1 MPTPPEANADSMN
14 TDDSTSII
22 EDEPHKG
29 ALQDEGF
36 QDESVRKA
44 APEAP
49 LTTPEMA
56 EAAPRALGE
65 ILRSTR
71 LAIGYDL
78 NQVADITRVRPTYL
92 EAIEN
97 GQYERL
103 PSRSFAIGYVRA
115 YARALRLDEETLAEA
130 FKRQTADAQQ
140 TSLRAPIGAAIEDLK
155 PKYHFI
161 IGTVIALVGAVVVW
175 NLFQR
180 QPQHVDDQGNPVAM
194 APEVWAAG
202 VPLIA
207 DGLIH
212 VGAPLAAP
220 KDQDMP
226 VPYYTAGLEEGF
238 AAIAAER
245 LAASGE
251 QPAAAPERRK
261 AFNPRGAVYGAQPS
275 ESSVIIQAQKS
286 VNLVVRGQD
295 GLVYFARQMGAGE
308 AYRVPQL
315 TSVPMVIDVSD
326 HRALDVFFD
335 GEYAGELEANTTPI
349 SKINARAAA
358 TARLM
363 GTDTGE
369 DEPVQTSA
377 PSRPSVSTDGLPS
390 GPIPYQP
397 AAPVQAPPSE
407 SPAGVAE

>member
-1 MPTPPEANADSMN
+1 MN
-14 TDDSTSII
+14 TDDTITVI
-22 EDEPHKG
+22 EDETYGG
-29 ALQDEGF
+29 AFHDT
-36 QDESVRKA
+36 A
-44 APEAP
+44 
-49 LTTPEMA
+49 A
-56 EAAPRALGE
+56 EADPRALGE

-71 LAIGYDL
+71 LASGYDL
-78 NQVADITRVRPTYL
+78 DQVADITRVRRSYL
-92 EAIEN
+92 EAIEH

-115 YARALRLDEETLAEA
+115 YARALRLDEETLAEI
-130 FKRQTADAQQ
+130 FKRQTAHAQQ

-161 IGTVIALVGAVVVW
+161 IGTVVALVAAVVIW

-180 QPQHVDDQGNPVAM
+180 QPQPHDDPEANPVPA

-202 VPLIA
+202 KPLVA
-207 DGLIH
+207 DGVIR
-212 VGAPLAAP
+212 VGAPLPAP

-245 LAASGE
+245 QATLGE
-251 QPAAAPERRK
+251 APVVAPQRRK

-315 TSVPMVIDVSD
+315 TSVPMLIDVSD
-326 HRALDVFFD
+326 PRAFDVFFD
-335 GEYAGELEANTTPI
+335 GEYAGELEGNTSSI
-349 SKINARAAA
+349 SKLNARAAA

-363 GTDTGE
+363 DTRPA
-369 DEPVQTSA
+369 DEAAPAPAA

-397 AAPVQAPPSE
+397 ATPPPAVVVAP
-407 SPAGVAE
+407 AE

>member
-1 MPTPPEANADSMN
+1 MWFGLAQRRNADSMN
-14 TDDSTSII
+14 TDDSITVI
-22 EDEPHKG
+22 EDEPYTGLFHGTG
-29 ALQDEGF
+29 ARQL
-36 QDESVRKA
+36 
-44 APEAP
+44 APEAV
-49 LTTPEMA
+49 
-56 EAAPRALGE
+56 EADPRALGE

-78 NQVADITRVRPTYL
+78 DQVADITRVRRTYL
-92 EAIEN
+92 EAIEH
-97 GQYERL
+97 GQYDRL

-115 YARALRLDEETLAEA
+115 YARALRLDEETLAEV

-155 PKYHFI
+155 PKYHYI
-161 IGTVIALVGAVVVW
+161 IAVVAVLVGAIVAW

-180 QPQHVDDQGNPVAM
+180 QPQHVDDNGNPVAS

-202 VPLIA
+202 VPMVA
-207 DGLIH
+207 DGVIR
-212 VGAPLAAP
+212 VGAPLPAP

-245 LAASGE
+245 QAALGE
-251 QPAAAPERRK
+251 APVVAPQRRK

-315 TSVPMVIDVSD
+315 TSVPMLIDVSD

-335 GEYAGELEANTTPI
+335 GEYAGELEGNTTPI

-363 GTDTGE
+363 DTHPEGE
-369 DEPVQTSA
+369 APAQVTA

-397 AAPVQAPPSE
+397 SVAAPLEVNE
-407 SPAGVAE
+407 